1 MGTTPQRVT
10 MTLSQFSPSSCKGEL
25 GINRDGE
32 GAARVEQVR
41 GEDPRSSELGTLGLR
56 VSRDDEQAGES
67 AGSSGWCVDGTGCAR
82 HRKPPAPG
90 CQPGRRVD
98 GSRKP
103 RRPPEDPPAKRPR
116 GAARSWEQNQES
128 LRSKKQSEETASRGK
143 ARPPPP
149 HSACGVGV
157 ADAQA

>member
-1 MGTTPQRVT
+1 MALTEMGKEHRG
-10 MTLSQFSPSSCKGEL
+10 LSRFRE
-25 GINRDGE
+25 
-32 GAARVEQVR
+32 
-41 GEDPRSSELGTLGLR
+41 EDPRSSELGTLGLR
-56 VSRDDEQAGES
+56 VSRDDEQASES
-67 AGSSGWCVDGTGCAR
+67 AGISGWCVDGTGCAG

-128 LRSKKQSEETASRGK
+128 LRSKKPSEETASRGK
-143 ARPPPP
+143 ARPAP